1 MFWFYPH
8 LCLKSFKAIM
18 KKYGIFS
25 QLSKW
30 QLFQKLLKDKTC
42 KIDSCELYC
51 TALAGLYFKNWPETV
66 MKITNLVR
74 LRNYGYVLDL
84 VFFEQTKVFFEG
96 GFEYSIYTQ
105 WTKHPNS
112 SLIQKCDK
120 IFIQFLGRLKNFRNH
135 FRILLNI
142 VRLCFIQ
149 KVDKIGL
156 EVGNFLPLC
165 FSLIMRFDV
174 LVKGAESTKSGH
186 IFSIVWTRFFV
197 EDIE

>member
-74 LRNYGYVLDL
+74 LRNYGYLLDL

-96 GFEYSIYTQ
+96 VFEYSIYTQ

-186 IFSIVWTRFFV
+186 IFSIVWPGFSWR
-197 EDIE
+197 I

>member
-1 MFWFYPH
+1 MEYYFHSYQNDNYFRN
-8 LCLKSFKAIM
+8 FKRE
-18 KKYGIFS
+18 
-25 QLSKW
+25 L
-30 QLFQKLLKDKTC
+30 TC
-42 KIDSCELYC
+42 KIDSCELCC

-84 VFFEQTKVFFEG
+84 VFFWANKSFFEG

-142 VRLCFIQ
+142 VRFQIVFR
-149 KVDKIGL
+149 KVDK
-156 EVGNFLPLC
+156 NWTRNWQ
-165 FSLIMRFDV
+165 FS
-174 LVKGAESTKSGH
+174 
-186 IFSIVWTRFFV
+186 SIVF
-197 EDIE
+197 